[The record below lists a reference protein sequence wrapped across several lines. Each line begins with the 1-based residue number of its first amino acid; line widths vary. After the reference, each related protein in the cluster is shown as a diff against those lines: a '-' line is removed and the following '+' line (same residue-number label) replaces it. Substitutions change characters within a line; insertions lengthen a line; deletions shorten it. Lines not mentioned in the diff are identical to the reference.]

1 MYVCTRYQ
9 ETQYKKVV
17 FIGHFPKNTFRNLIF
32 ATVFATK
39 KEYLKSIYI
48 HSDYDNLKKLGCQN
62 ISFREEGT
70 N

>member
-1 MYVCTRYQ
+1 MHVCTRYQ

-17 FIGHFPKNTFRNLIF
+17 FIGHFPKNTFMNLIF

-48 HSDYDNLKKLGCQN
+48 HSDYDN
-62 ISFREEGT
+62 
-70 N
+70 